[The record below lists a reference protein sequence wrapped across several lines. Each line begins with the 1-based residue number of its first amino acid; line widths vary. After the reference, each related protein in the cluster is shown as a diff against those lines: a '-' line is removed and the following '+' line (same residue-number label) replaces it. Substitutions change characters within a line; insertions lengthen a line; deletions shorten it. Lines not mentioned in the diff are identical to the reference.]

1 MMTPSAGTKLYEQ
14 SFTGGMVLK
23 SVGGRDVKPHMYD
36 GNYVVASIHPRP
48 WKKQLNLLMGY
59 LYFYNPFWFFAI
71 LLRKKTRVSQKAA
84 AMQIVGMLGVIQTI
98 RRTFSWAIRLM
109 FGQIERLK
117 EAPGSPL
124 PMRSIDHHPASH
136 AACGPTPPTPKL
148 LVTLRV
154 PKRQREAVH

>member
-1 MMTPSAGTKLYEQ
+1 
-14 SFTGGMVLK
+14 
-23 SVGGRDVKPHMYD
+23 
-36 GNYVVASIHPRP
+36 
-48 WKKQLNLLMGY
+48 
-59 LYFYNPFWFFAI
+59 
-71 LLRKKTRVSQKAA
+71 
-84 AMQIVGMLGVIQTI
+84 
-98 RRTFSWAIRLM
+98 M